1 MQDYEGYAAV
11 RADGAVH
18 QWIVFPS
25 MTSLVLRSVRRPGTS
40 DPVDVHVH
48 DGVVSHIVGAGEP
61 VDPTPVA
68 EDGTGAVEEIDAA
81 GRFLLPGLWDEHV
94 HVTTWAL
101 TAKRVDLSAAGSAR
115 ETLEIVAAFHT
126 DTASPDDTLV
136 GVGFRDAVWSD
147 EPSLQAIDEAMAD
160 RPVALV
166 SHDLHSVWL
175 NSLAASQLGVSVGAD
190 GLLREDE
197 AFIVTQQ
204 LAQLPDALIDAW
216 VSEAA
221 DAAAARGVVGVVDLE
236 MAWNR
241 DVWLR
246 RFGGGFRSLRVDVG
260 VYAEHL
266 DLAITEGLST
276 GAALSELSADLLTV
290 GPLKVLIDGS
300 LNTRTAYCV
309 DAYPH
314 GGNGMLTV
322 TEDELV
328 ALLTRAKVAG
338 FTPAVH
344 AIGDAANRVALD
356 AYERVGVSGRVEH
369 AQFLRPEE
377 VARFGAL
384 GVTASVQPEHALD
397 DRDAAELNWPGQT
410 GRAFPLRSLLGSGAR
425 LAFGSD
431 APVAPLDPWVTM
443 SAATARARDDGR
455 EPWHPEQSV
464 SRRDALAA
472 SARGRTEV
480 AVGDVADLVL
490 VDADP
495 LTAPDDEFRR
505 MPVAATLLGG
515 RFTFRSASL

>member
-1 MQDYEGYAAV
+1 
-11 RADGAVH
+11 
-18 QWIVFPS
+18 
-25 MTSLVLRSVRRPGTS
+25 MTSLVLRSVRRPGET
-40 DPVDVHVH
+40 DPVDVHIR
-48 DGVVSHIVGAGEP
+48 DGLVRSITASATASAPAAG
-61 VDPTPVA
+61 DDVA
-68 EDGTGAVEEIDAA
+68 EIRADG
-81 GRFLLPGLWDEHV
+81 RYLLPGLWDEHT

-101 TAKRVDLSAAGSAR
+101 TAKRVDLSSADSAR
-115 ETLEIVAAFHT
+115 ATLEIVAGFGT
-126 DTASPDDTLV
+126 DTAAPDDTLV
-136 GVGFRDAVWSD
+136 GVGFRDAVWAD
-147 EPSLQAIDEAMAD
+147 EPSLAAIDAVTGS
-160 RPVALV
+160 RPTALV
-166 SHDLHSVWL
+166 SHDLHCVWI
-175 NSLAASQLGVSVGAD
+175 NSLAASRFGVSVGAD

-197 AFIVTQQ
+197 AFRVTQA
-204 LAQLPDALIDAW
+204 LADLPDALVDQW

-221 DAAAARGVVGVVDLE
+221 DVAAARGVVGVVDLE

-246 RFGGGFRSLRVDVG
+246 RFGGGFRTLRVDVG

-266 DLAITEGLST
+266 DLAVAEGLHT
-276 GAALSELSADLLTV
+276 GAALSELSAGFLTV

-309 DAYPH
+309 DEYPH
-314 GGNGMLTV
+314 GGRGMLTV
-322 TEDELV
+322 SEDELV
-328 ALLTRAKVAG
+328 ALLTRAKDAG
-338 FTPAVH
+338 FAPAVH

-356 AYERVGVSGRVEH
+356 AYERAGVVGRVEH

-377 VARFGAL
+377 VTRFGAL

-410 GRAFPLRSLLGSGAR
+410 NRAFPLRSLLEAGAR

-455 EPWHPEQSV
+455 APWHPEQSI

-472 SARGRTEV
+472 SARGRTDVRE
-480 AVGDVADLVL
+480 GDVADLVL
-490 VDADP
+490 VDVDP
-495 LTAPDDEFRR
+495 LSAPDDVFRR
-505 MPVAATLLGG
+505 MPVSATLLGG